1 MADLLRLMQNRHD
14 VHDYSDNPIEPE
26 KAAKLQAEIDAANEI
41 GGLHIQLV

>member
-26 KAAKLQAEIDAANEI
+26 KAAKLYLENIRSKVNEQS
-41 GGLHIQLV
+41 GR